1 MVGRGSKLDRA
12 EKCCARKDS
21 NTLEGCDHR
30 SLKSWQ
36 RTHFFLHSQTFDIS
50 KWAALTFSQQGL
62 LMTTMSLLLTGVP
75 ESSGITSPLLIT
87 CRLCFYFSSVLRS
100 LFQHLASHFP
110 SDATSFSFFPPSLPS
125 SFFFFLYLH
134 AFVSAFLCLPF
145 SFLFVYSTSTAY
157 FVI

>member
-50 KWAALTFSQQGL
+50 KMSSSYIFAARPPHDYHVLVADWCSRVIWYHF
-62 LMTTMSLLLTGVP
+62 
-75 ESSGITSPLLIT
+75 PLAHHLQI
-87 CRLCFYFSSVLRS
+87 CFYFSSVLRS